1 MLFRSDFVDVIKGK
15 DLMIE
20 KCFSVI
26 LRGPIYS
33 HAPLK
38 SKNPSWLWLE
48 ASEGEGRGVRE
59 I

>member
-1 MLFRSDFVDVIKGK
+1 MIKDK
-15 DLMIE
+15 ELMIE

-26 LRGPIYS
+26 LMGPMYS

-48 ASEGEGRGVRE
+48 ASEGEGRRVRK